1 LKRAERERQGMEVIS
16 TCIYNRALGFWGGTS
31 GALKGTREKLGEQV
45 SHLSSI
51 PPDSEKL
58 YFTIY
63 YVRDLYRTSL
73 ILQYDPHLYPHYSGE
88 IMNQSLSLSLSLSL
102 FLSPSSLYSS
112 LPPSFPFSLWIFS
125 LRSQLSDF
133 PKKLIVG
140 AL

>member
-102 FLSPSSLYSS
+102 SFSLPLPFTPPF
-112 LPPSFPFSLWIFS
+112 LPPSLSLSGSFLLEVSCLIFQ
-125 LRSQLSDF
+125 RS
-133 PKKLIVG
+133 
-140 AL
+140 